1 MFFLYKYGINTTYGT
16 NYLASLRIHCME
28 KSKVT
33 IGLVLSVFAF
43 VVGVATTSV
52 YATDGSSTPT
62 PKTQEQIEAYKKE
75 MQAKKAEMIKEYKER
90 QAAET
95 KGMTPAQ
102 IREYK
107 LEEARKAGIVVVE
120 ESKEN
125 RDAKQAESK
134 TIRETKLAE
143 QKAEREEKRAE
154 KLAEFVAVLAE
165 KVGSY
170 YERLSQLSEKL
181 QTRITKLK
189 EEGENM
195 TASQAKLEEA
205 DETLEVAYQNALAI
219 IEEIKSSDISS
230 EEGLG
235 IVISKVKELKNPFRS
250 ALEAYKEVAKEI
262 RTAVS
267 AENDK

>member
-1 MFFLYKYGINTTYGT
+1 MK
-16 NYLASLRIHCME
+16 

-33 IGLVLSVFAF
+33 IGLVLTAF
-43 VVGVATTSV
+43 VLATSVLTTAV
-52 YATDGSSTPT
+52 YATDGSQTPT
-62 PKTQEQIEAYKKE
+62 PKTQEQIDAYKKE
-75 MQAKKAEMIKEYKER
+75 MEAKKAEMIKAYKER
-90 QAAET
+90 EAANT

-107 LEEARKAGIVVVE
+107 LEEARKAGKVVVE
-120 ESKEN
+120 EKKEN
-125 RDAKQAESK
+125 RETKQSENK
-134 TIRETKLAE
+134 TIREEKLAE
-143 QKAEREEKRAE
+143 QKAQREEKRAE
-154 KLAEFVAVLAE
+154 KLAKFVAVLAE

-170 YERLSQLSEKL
+170 YDRLSQLSEKL

-189 EEGENM
+189 EEGVDM
-195 TASQAKLEEA
+195 TAAQAKLEEA

-219 IEEIKSSDISS
+219 IEEIKGSDISS

-235 IVISKVKELKNPFRS
+235 KVISKVKELKNPFRS

-267 AENDK
+267 DEGDK